1 MKKQY
6 FKPMMR
12 VVEMKSRCQILT
24 GSNTPKSVRSLSS
37 DAFSWDEDGLES
49 SEEDR

>member
-24 GSNTPKSVRSLSS
+24 GSKNPQSVKSLSS